1 MMSLVQLRRSNT
13 GVSWGFRMNGG
24 LELKQPLHVQKVT
37 PGGVAHR
44 GGLRAG
50 DVIRE
55 ICRVSTHSMSHE
67 QAKMEII
74 RAGNELDFFV
84 ERNGMPISPQIDER
98 QYTPLTPDRVPNAG
112 VYSRQTDVHVTSLP
126 DHVAS
131 PQQTYVVHRSLTLQ

>member
-1 MMSLVQLRRSNT
+1 MSLVQLRRSNT

-24 LELKQPLHVQKVT
+24 VELKQPLHVQKVT

-44 GGLRAG
+44 AGLRSG

-84 ERNGMPISPQIDER
+84 ERNGMPLSPQFEER
-98 QYTPLTPDRVPNAG
+98 QFTSDPVPTSLG

-126 DHVAS
+126 DHVMS